1 MRKGSKDAFTSRR
14 YRELMQNTSFE
25 CYRQTDTNPSEDV
38 AISAHHHAFYEI
50 IFVMSGDFFYEVE
63 GRPYHLSRG
72 DVILID
78 ELQFHHG
85 QIYHSQGYE
94 RYALWIHPQYMQRLA
109 RRFPKLDP
117 QYCFLQL
124 NSENNNLIHLDDAS
138 FSELKSDLSHLFDSF
153 WSKTPSDEVLSE
165 SYFAIIL
172 TRLNQIV
179 HRQHS
184 DEEIPT
190 ISSSDQAP
198 TNLFTTNSF
207 NLQGLDAITDYY
219 DRLAHGTA
227 QLTTE
232 QTANTMAAPS
242 GSLSSATV
250 PTANRPTASWTSVS
264 GPAAGGALM
273 PQAPSGSLAA
283 LSPTYGTHPTQVI
296 KQALMD
302 SLEQGKLPPQS
313 TWRNNT
319 GPFMKVLDS
328 AQAGSYQ
335 PDHGLS
341 APPLGASYGT
351 ISLTPATL
359 GPLFA
364 APHTSGLNP
373 GLLNFGFELSPNA
386 TVGPYV
392 GSALGFKLNEASLNP
407 FIISIASPQL
417 AVFSTWINAD
427 VQEVQRPHPEQILYY
442 SEAQR
447 AIARNATLAALQQLD
462 AIKTRPE
469 VTSNATVQLGSTL
482 LAQNGTAQ
490 LSAGGSQAAPLSLS
504 ENSARIIYQG
514 LGHWTFKTY
523 DGVSCKQAV
532 QDHNMPLRPEH
543 MPLTL
548 NFAGSRY
555 QIMELSLDFENDL
568 GQGDGVSPAPIT
580 PVEQNSE
587 DDREL
592 DLSRST
598 DPRARPSAALNVSS
612 AASSAPSP
620 QDELTPQRFSNLTAE
635 LAAQATALGAQDDDE
650 MHLNLKLSESLKLS
664 AILKYINQ
672 HINEN
677 LSLDELAQRFS
688 LSKFYLTRRFKELT
702 GLSLHQFIVKK
713 RLTRAR
719 YLISVGIDP
728 YRAAVDA
735 GFNNYSHFSR
745 TFKSY
750 FGQNPSSIPK
760 AHTIHV
766 TADRS

>member
-138 FSELKSDLSHLFDSF
+138 FAELEADLSHLFDSF

-198 TNLFTTNSF
+198 THLFTTNSF
-207 NLQGLDAITDYY
+207 NLQGLDAITAHY
-219 DRLAHGTA
+219 DQLAHGTPQLSTTPQLNGTA
-227 QLTTE
+227 QLSGTPPLTSKSTPQAPASE
-232 QTANTMAAPS
+232 QALRGSAPAAAPS
-242 GSLSSATV
+242 GSLE
-250 PTANRPTASWTSVS
+250 
-264 GPAAGGALM
+264 
-273 PQAPSGSLAA
+273 A
-283 LSPTYGTHPTQVI
+283 LSPAYGTHPTQVV
-296 KQALMD
+296 KQALIGA
-302 SLEQGKLPPQS
+302 LEQDKLPPQS
-313 TWRNNT
+313 TWDRHT
-319 GPFMKVLDS
+319 GPYMKPLDP

-335 PDHGLS
+335 PDHGMS
-341 APPLGASYGT
+341 APSLEASYGM

-359 GPLFA
+359 GPLSTHRA
-364 APHTSGLNP
+364 GLSSE
-373 GLLNFGFELSPNA
+373 LLNFGVEFKTGA
-386 TVGPYV
+386 QVGPFL

-417 AVFSTWINAD
+417 AIFSTWINAD
-427 VQEVQRPHPEQILYY
+427 VQEVQRPHPQQSLSYT
-442 SEAQR
+442 EAQR
-447 AIARNATLAALQQLD
+447 AIARNATLAALQHLD
-462 AIKTRPE
+462 EIKPRPE
-469 VTSNATVQLGSTL
+469 VASNATVYLGDTPRS
-482 LAQNGTAQ
+482 AQVSRN
-490 LSAGGSQAAPLSLS
+490 LAPLSLS
-504 ENSARIIYQG
+504 ENSARIVYQG
-514 LGHWTFKTY
+514 LGQWSFKTY
-523 DGVSCKQAV
+523 DGVILKQNV
-532 QDHNMPLRPEH
+532 SDRSWLLRSEH
-543 MPLTL
+543 LPLTL
-548 NFAGSRY
+548 NIAGSSY
-555 QIMELSLDFENDL
+555 QIMELSMGFENDV

-592 DLSRST
+592 DLSRSAERS
-598 DPRARPSAALNVSS
+598 DAVANMA
-612 AASSAPSP
+612 SAPSSLP
-620 QDELTPQRFSNLTAE
+620 NPRDELTPQRFSNLTAE

-766 TADRS
+766 TADRA

>member
-138 FSELKSDLSHLFDSF
+138 FAELEADLSHLFDSF

-190 ISSSDQAP
+190 ISSSDQSP
-198 TNLFTTNSF
+198 THLFTTNSF
-207 NLQGLDAITDYY
+207 NLQGLDAITAHY
-219 DRLAHGTA
+219 DQLAHGTPQLNGTA
-227 QLTTE
+227 QLSGTPKLTSKSTPQAPASE
-232 QTANTMAAPS
+232 QALRGSAPAAAPS
-242 GSLSSATV
+242 GSLE
-250 PTANRPTASWTSVS
+250 
-264 GPAAGGALM
+264 
-273 PQAPSGSLAA
+273 A
-283 LSPTYGTHPTQVI
+283 LSPAYGTHPAQVV
-296 KQALMD
+296 KQALIGA
-302 SLEQGKLPPQS
+302 LEQDKLPPQS
-313 TWRNNT
+313 TWDRHT
-319 GPFMKVLDS
+319 GPYMKPLDP

-335 PDHGLS
+335 PDHGMS
-341 APPLGASYGT
+341 APSLGASYGT

-359 GPLFA
+359 GPLST
-364 APHTSGLNP
+364 HSTGLSSE
-373 GLLNFGFELSPNA
+373 LLNFGVEFKTGA
-386 TVGPYV
+386 QVGPYL

-417 AVFSTWINAD
+417 AIFSTWINAD
-427 VQEVQRPHPEQILYY
+427 VQEVQRPHPEQSLSYT
-442 SEAQR
+442 EAQR
-447 AIARNATLAALQQLD
+447 AIARNATLAALQHLD
-462 AIKTRPE
+462 EIKPRPE
-469 VTSNATVQLGSTL
+469 VASNATVYLGDTPRS
-482 LAQNGTAQ
+482 AQVSRNP
-490 LSAGGSQAAPLSLS
+490 APLSLS
-504 ENSARIIYQG
+504 ENSARIDYQG
-514 LGHWTFKTY
+514 LGQWSFKTY
-523 DGVSCKQAV
+523 DGVILKQNV
-532 QDHNMPLRPEH
+532 SDRSLLLRSEH
-543 MPLTL
+543 LPLTL
-548 NFAGSRY
+548 NIAGSSY
-555 QIMELSLDFENDL
+555 QIMELSMGFENDV

-592 DLSRST
+592 DLSRSAE
-598 DPRARPSAALNVSS
+598 RSGAVANVL
-612 AASSAPSP
+612 SAPPSP
-620 QDELTPQRFSNLTAE
+620 RDELTPQRFSNLTAE

-766 TADRS
+766 TADRA

>member
-138 FSELKSDLSHLFDSF
+138 FAELEADLSHLFDSF

-198 TNLFTTNSF
+198 THLFTTNSF
-207 NLQGLDAITDYY
+207 NLQGLDAITAHY
-219 DRLAHGTA
+219 DQLAHGTPQLNGTA
-227 QLTTE
+227 QLSTTPQLNGTAQLSGTPKLTSKSTPQAPASE
-232 QTANTMAAPS
+232 QAVRGSAPAAAPS
-242 GSLSSATV
+242 GSLE
-250 PTANRPTASWTSVS
+250 
-264 GPAAGGALM
+264 
-273 PQAPSGSLAA
+273 A
-283 LSPTYGTHPTQVI
+283 LSPAYGTHPAQVV
-296 KQALMD
+296 KQALIGA
-302 SLEQGKLPPQS
+302 LEQDKLPPQS
-313 TWRNNT
+313 TWDRHT
-319 GPFMKVLDS
+319 GPYMKPLDP

-335 PDHGLS
+335 PDHGMS
-341 APPLGASYGT
+341 APSLGASYGM

-359 GPLFA
+359 GPLSA
-364 APHTSGLNP
+364 DPHTSGLNP
-373 GLLNFGFELSPNA
+373 GLLNFGVEFKTGA
-386 TVGPYV
+386 QVGPYL

-417 AVFSTWINAD
+417 AIFSAWINAD
-427 VQEVQRPHPEQILYY
+427 VQEVQRPHPQQSLSYTE
-442 SEAQR
+442 EQR
-447 AIARNATLAALQQLD
+447 AIARNATLAALQHLD
-462 AIKTRPE
+462 EIKPRPE
-469 VTSNATVQLGSTL
+469 VTSNATVYLGDTPRS
-482 LAQNGTAQ
+482 AQVSRNP
-490 LSAGGSQAAPLSLS
+490 APLSLS
-504 ENSARIIYQG
+504 ENSARIVYQG
-514 LGHWTFKTY
+514 LGQWSFKTY
-523 DGVSCKQAV
+523 DGVILKQNV
-532 QDHNMPLRPEH
+532 SDRSLLLRSEH
-543 MPLTL
+543 LPLTL
-548 NFAGSRY
+548 NIAGSSY
-555 QIMELSLDFENDL
+555 QIMELSMGFENDV

-592 DLSRST
+592 DLSRSAE
-598 DPRARPSAALNVSS
+598 RSGAVANVL
-612 AASSAPSP
+612 SAPPSP
-620 QDELTPQRFSNLTAE
+620 RDELTPQRFSNLTAE

-766 TADRS
+766 TADRA

>member
-138 FSELKSDLSHLFDSF
+138 FSELGSDLSHLFDSF

-232 QTANTMAAPS
+232 QAANTMAAPS

-250 PTANRPTASWTSVS
+250 PTANRPTASGTSVS

-283 LSPTYGTHPTQVI
+283 LNPTYGTHPTQVI

-351 ISLTPATL
+351 ISLTPTTL

-427 VQEVQRPHPEQILYY
+427 VQEVQRPHPEQSLYY

-523 DGVSCKQAV
+523 DGVSCKQAA

>member
-138 FSELKSDLSHLFDSF
+138 FAELEADLSHLFDSF

-190 ISSSDQAP
+190 ISSSDQSP
-198 TNLFTTNSF
+198 THLFTTNSF
-207 NLQGLDAITDYY
+207 NLQGLDAITAHY
-219 DRLAHGTA
+219 DQLAHGTPQLNGTA
-227 QLTTE
+227 QLSTTPQLNGTAQLSGTPKLTSKSTPQAPASE
-232 QTANTMAAPS
+232 QALRGSAPAAAPS
-242 GSLSSATV
+242 GSLE
-250 PTANRPTASWTSVS
+250 
-264 GPAAGGALM
+264 
-273 PQAPSGSLAA
+273 A
-283 LSPTYGTHPTQVI
+283 LSPAYGTHPAQVV
-296 KQALMD
+296 KQALIGA
-302 SLEQGKLPPQS
+302 LEQDKLPPQS
-313 TWRNNT
+313 TWDRHT
-319 GPFMKVLDS
+319 GPYMKPLDP

-335 PDHGLS
+335 PDHGMS
-341 APPLGASYGT
+341 APSLGASYGT

-359 GPLFA
+359 GPLST
-364 APHTSGLNP
+364 HSTGLSSE
-373 GLLNFGFELSPNA
+373 LLNFGVEFKTGA
-386 TVGPYV
+386 QVGPYL

-417 AVFSTWINAD
+417 AIFSTWINAD
-427 VQEVQRPHPEQILYY
+427 VQEVQRPHPEQSLSYT
-442 SEAQR
+442 EAQR
-447 AIARNATLAALQQLD
+447 AIARNATLAALQHLD
-462 AIKTRPE
+462 EIKPRPE
-469 VTSNATVQLGSTL
+469 VASNATVYLGDTPRS
-482 LAQNGTAQ
+482 AQVSRNP
-490 LSAGGSQAAPLSLS
+490 APLSLS
-504 ENSARIIYQG
+504 ENSARIDYQG
-514 LGHWTFKTY
+514 LGQWSFKTY
-523 DGVSCKQAV
+523 DGVILKQNV
-532 QDHNMPLRPEH
+532 SDRSLLLRSEH
-543 MPLTL
+543 LPLTL
-548 NFAGSRY
+548 NIAGSSY
-555 QIMELSLDFENDL
+555 QIMELSMGFENDV

-592 DLSRST
+592 DLSRSAE
-598 DPRARPSAALNVSS
+598 RSGAVANVL
-612 AASSAPSP
+612 SAPPSP
-620 QDELTPQRFSNLTAE
+620 RDELTPQRFSNLTAE

-766 TADRS
+766 TADRA

>member
-138 FSELKSDLSHLFDSF
+138 FAELEADLSHLFDSF

-198 TNLFTTNSF
+198 THLFTTNSF
-207 NLQGLDAITDYY
+207 NLQGLDAITAHY
-219 DRLAHGTA
+219 DQLAHGTPQLSTTPQLNGSA
-227 QLTTE
+227 QLRSTPQLKSKSTPQAPASE
-232 QTANTMAAPS
+232 QAVRGRAPAAAPS
-242 GSLSSATV
+242 GSLE
-250 PTANRPTASWTSVS
+250 
-264 GPAAGGALM
+264 
-273 PQAPSGSLAA
+273 A
-283 LSPTYGTHPTQVI
+283 LSPAYGTHPTHVV
-296 KQALMD
+296 KQALIGA
-302 SLEQGKLPPQS
+302 LEQDKLPPKS
-313 TWRNNT
+313 TWDRHT
-319 GPFMKVLDS
+319 GPYMKPLDP

-335 PDHGLS
+335 PDHGMS
-341 APPLGASYGT
+341 APSLGASYGM

-359 GPLFA
+359 GPLSA
-364 APHTSGLNP
+364 DPHTSGLNP
-373 GLLNFGFELSPNA
+373 GLLNFGVEFKTGA
-386 TVGPYV
+386 QVGPYL

-417 AVFSTWINAD
+417 AIFSTWINAD
-427 VQEVQRPHPEQILYY
+427 VQEVKRPHPEQSLSYT
-442 SEAQR
+442 EAQR
-447 AIARNATLAALQQLD
+447 AIARNATLAALQHLD
-462 AIKTRPE
+462 EIKPRPE
-469 VTSNATVQLGSTL
+469 VTSNATVYLGDTPRSTQVSHNL
-482 LAQNGTAQ
+482 
-490 LSAGGSQAAPLSLS
+490 APLSLS
-504 ENSARIIYQG
+504 ENSARIVYQG
-514 LGHWTFKTY
+514 LGQWSFKTY
-523 DGVSCKQAV
+523 DGVILKQNV
-532 QDHNMPLRPEH
+532 SDRSLLLRSEH
-543 MPLTL
+543 LPLTL
-548 NFAGSRY
+548 NIAGSSY
-555 QIMELSLDFENDL
+555 QIMELSMGFENDV

-587 DDREL
+587 DDREF
-592 DLSRST
+592 DLSRSAE
-598 DPRARPSAALNVSS
+598 RSGAVANMA
-612 AASSAPSP
+612 SAPSSLP
-620 QDELTPQRFSNLTAE
+620 SPRDELTPQRFSNLTAE

-766 TADRS
+766 TANRA